1 MMHVMMFY
9 YNVYTSQQSY
19 QCHVSVPSLTSLA
32 ITVDALSTPF
42 LSSDEGRNL
51 KTENSW
57 ELIWQLEC
65 FNQPE
70 RPGLEPLPSL
80 PPYPGYFPQVKL
92 CKAVEQM
99 VGSNWMGLKSQN
111 E

>member
-1 MMHVMMFY
+1 MHVMMFY

-51 KTENSW
+51 KTENS
-57 ELIWQLEC
+57 
-65 FNQPE
+65 
-70 RPGLEPLPSL
+70 
-80 PPYPGYFPQVKL
+80 
-92 CKAVEQM
+92 
-99 VGSNWMGLKSQN
+99 
-111 E
+111 